1 MCGILTFSLF
11 RTDKLEH
18 YRCVDIRLKVKLL
31 KFNLVSLEYE
41 KTSKNLLV
49 GNPHIM
55 WKWIMTNEDNEKKI
69 QKLILTPDKD
79 DYKMKCVT

>member
-1 MCGILTFSLF
+1 MCGILTFSQF

-31 KFNLVSLEYE
+31 KFNLVSLKYE
-41 KTSKNLLV
+41 ETSKNLLV

-55 WKWIMTNEDNEKKI
+55 WKLIMRIMRKNSKI
-69 QKLILTPDKD
+69 STDSG
-79 DYKMKCVT
+79 